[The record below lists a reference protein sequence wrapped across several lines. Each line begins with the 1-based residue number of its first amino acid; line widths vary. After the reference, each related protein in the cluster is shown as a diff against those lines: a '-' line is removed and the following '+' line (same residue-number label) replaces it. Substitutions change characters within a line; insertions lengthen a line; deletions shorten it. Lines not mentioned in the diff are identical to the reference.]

1 MNLARLI
8 AALKPLIEAFIDET
22 QTDERRAQA
31 AAEVIGLLI
40 TATDVLPPAKAEYE
54 RDNP

>member
-1 MNLARLI
+1 MNLERLI
-8 AALKPLIEAFIDET
+8 AALKPLIEAFLDDT

-40 TATDVLPPAKAEYE
+40 TATDVLPPARAAWE